1 MAKAKPKEKSS
12 GKAVVKKVVAKVNN
26 NTSSKSS
33 SIIPQGRAKLSD
45 LPLQC
50 WAHSRTGKRCTTKVP
65 NREGEPIPIPY
76 CEQHLKSGD
85 GALESPLLVLFYH
98 VISSVYI
105 MKSR

>member
-1 MAKAKPKEKSS
+1 MVKAKPKKKS

-26 NTSSKSS
+26 NNNTSSKSGS
-33 SIIPQGRAKLSD
+33 IIIPQGRAKLSD

-50 WAHSRTGKRCTTKVP
+50 WAHSRTEKRCTTKVP

-85 GALESPLLVLFYH
+85 GALESPLLLLFYQAF
-98 VISSVYI
+98 IL
-105 MKSR
+105 